1 MKIQQNKKILVTG
14 GAGFIGTNLIDRLI
28 SKGNRVYCLD
38 NFITGNIN
46 NLSHH
51 KDNSDLTIMKWDV
64 IQPLDIEV
72 DMIFNLACPASP
84 PFYQADPIHTL
95 KTSVYGAENMAQL
108 ALKNNCP
115 IFHAS
120 TSEIYGDPL
129 EHPQKETD
137 WGNVNTLGIRACY
150 DEGKRAAEALLYD
163 YKRTHKLDLRMARI
177 FNTYGPNMQS
187 NDGRVI
193 SNFINQTLSE
203 KDMTIYGEGLQTRS
217 FCYVEDTINAIEL
230 LMNLDVCPDS
240 PVNIGNPDEYTMLDI
255 AKTISDLCGKPNNI
269 VHKSLPQDDPT
280 RRKPD
285 ISLAI
290 KLLGWKPGTS
300 LTEGLLNTI
309 RYFKEKME

>member
-1 MKIQQNKKILVTG
+1 M
-14 GAGFIGTNLIDRLI
+14 
-28 SKGNRVYCLD
+28 
-38 NFITGNIN
+38 
-46 NLSHH
+46 
-51 KDNSDLTIMKWDV
+51 
-64 IQPLDIEV
+64 
-72 DMIFNLACPASP
+72 
-84 PFYQADPIHTL
+84 
-95 KTSVYGAENMAQL
+95 

-290 KLLGWKPGTS
+290 KLLGWKPSTS